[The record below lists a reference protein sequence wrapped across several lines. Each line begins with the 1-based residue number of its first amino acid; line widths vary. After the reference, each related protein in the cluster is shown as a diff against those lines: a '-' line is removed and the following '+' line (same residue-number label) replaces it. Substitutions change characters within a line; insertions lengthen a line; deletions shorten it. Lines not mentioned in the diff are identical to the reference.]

1 MRILITGGSGFIGV
15 AIAETLLGRGH
26 EVTCLDVVPGY
37 RLGSVEKLPGFR
49 LVIGDVQDAALVDSL
64 VSAADFVFHLGAV
77 VGVDEYIQRPLDVL
91 DVNILGTRLVLSACM
106 KHDRPVIFAS
116 SSETYGK
123 ATGLLKEDGDHLF
136 GDLANSRWS
145 YALTKAVGEQYAVA
159 LGRRGLRYAIVRYFN
174 VYGPL
179 MDHPGMGRVISKFL
193 GYIRDGRPLP
203 LVDGGDAV
211 RCYCYIDDAVDA
223 TLRIFGALCEG
234 NRRVSGQAFN
244 IGKPDPVPVRELAE
258 LMITLSGHT
267 HGTVDVPGIAFFGDG
282 FEEIP
287 YRVPDVSTMREIL
300 GFEAKTELVD
310 GLAMVLGYWKLLAPG
325 MEERSRRTSLVGPEL
340 GHVPFVR
347 PCLEVNPDLLDTV
360 SGALTSGRVTNFGS
374 LTTRFEKELAAWLG
388 RDRSVVL
395 SSGSFALLL
404 GLRALELAQGSVVLP
419 SFTYLSTLSAVVNA
433 GFRPVFCDIVPDRWT
448 MCPGH
453 LERILA
459 SEKDVR
465 AVIPVNVYGVPPDL
479 ERIADLCRARGV
491 AIVYDNAHGFGT
503 VYNGRQVFPDADV
516 QTCSLHATK
525 VLPAVEGGLVVCRDD
540 MVLERVRSLANHGF
554 ADNPLDSGFGFNAKM
569 SELHAAVGL
578 NSLAGLPDAL
588 ARRRAYAARL
598 RQVLEAEGE
607 SKFGLQSLPA
617 DAQVNNQNL
626 AVLCRFAAK
635 AGIDAVIKA
644 FASHGVEARRYFWPP
659 LHHLRMFEGRFS
671 LPVTD
676 QVSAQLVCL
685 PLHSR
690 MDESTLVRVEQAIR
704 STARDFS

>member
-15 AIAETLLGRGH
+15 AIAETLLEQGH

-37 RLGSVEKLPGFR
+37 RLDSLEKHPGFR
-49 LVIGDVQDAALVDSL
+49 LVIGDVQDATLVDSL

-91 DVNILGTRLVLSACM
+91 DVNILGTRLVLSACR
-106 KHDRPVIFAS
+106 KYDRPVIFAS

-159 LGRRGLRYAIVRYFN
+159 LGRQGLRYAIVRFFN

-203 LVDGGDAV
+203 LVDGGYAV

-234 NRRVSGQAFN
+234 NHRVAKQAFN
-244 IGKPDPVPVRELAE
+244 IGKPDPVPVRELAD
-258 LMITLSGHT
+258 LMIALSGHV
-267 HGTVDVPGIAFFGDG
+267 HGTVDVPGKSFFGEG

-287 YRVPDVSTMREIL
+287 YRVPDVSAMREIL

-310 GLAMVLGYWKLLAPG
+310 GLARVLGYWKLLAAD
-325 MEERSRRTSLVGPEL
+325 MEDVSRRNALVAPRL
-340 GHVPFVR
+340 DRVPFVR
-347 PCLEVNPDLLDTV
+347 PCLEVNPDLLDRI
-360 SGALTSGRVTNFGS
+360 SGALSSGRVTNSGS
-374 LTTRFEKELAAWLG
+374 LTTRFEMELADWLG
-388 RDRSVVL
+388 RPRSVVV

-404 GLRALELAQGSVVLP
+404 GLRALELGPGCVVLP

-433 GFRPVFCDIVPDRWT
+433 GFTPVFCDIDPGRWT
-448 MCPGH
+448 MSPDH
-453 LERILA
+453 LERIFA
-459 SEKDVR
+459 SVKDVR

-479 ERIADLCRARGV
+479 ERIAGLCRARGAAV
-491 AIVYDNAHGFGT
+491 VYDNAHGFGT
-503 VYNGRQVFPDADV
+503 VVDGVQVSPLVDV
-516 QTCSLHATK
+516 MTCSLHATK

-540 MVLERVRSLANHGF
+540 RVLERVRSLANHGF
-554 ADNPLDSGFGFNAKM
+554 SGDPLDSGFGFNAKM

-578 NSLAGLPDAL
+578 NALAGLPDAL
-588 ARRRAYAARL
+588 ARRRVYVARL
-598 RQVLEAEGE
+598 QAAVAAEG
-607 SKFGLQSLPA
+607 
-617 DAQVNNQNL
+617 DAVYGVQQVPDGVVTNNQNL
-626 AVLCRFAAK
+626 AVLCRFANK
-635 AGIDAVIKA
+635 VGIEAVTQA
-644 FASHGVEARRYFWPP
+644 FASHGIEARRYFWPP
-659 LHHLRMFEGRFS
+659 LHHLRMYEGRFS

-685 PLHSR
+685 PLYSR
-690 MDESTLVRVEQAIR
+690 MDESTIARVEQAIHL
-704 STARDFS
+704 TARDFS